1 MKDCPYRRS
10 LPENT
15 ICVGQFSCTRTA
27 GESRHVSLT
36 DCAKCSLGG
45 ETSITL
51 TNHNDWVRTREPS
64 NRKERRLAKRG
75 KFNKY
80 W

>member
-1 MKDCPYRRS
+1 MKGCPYRRP

-15 ICVGQFSCTRTA
+15 TCVGDFCCTRIA
-27 GESRHVSLT
+27 GESRQVSIYE
-36 DCAKCSLGG
+36 CARCSTGG
-45 ETSITL
+45 EMTVTL
-51 TNHNDWVRTREPS
+51 TNPDDCLRTREPS